1 MELKKKGELNE
12 AEKIVILLH
21 GRGATAEGILE
32 ITEKLSEACYI
43 APQAPGGT
51 WYPQSFM
58 APRKQNQPELEKALE
73 TLSQTV
79 EKASEHVEKE
89 KIILL
94 GFSQGACLASEYI
107 AKNTAKNNL
116 GGLIVFSGG
125 LIGEEIESF
134 NGHLDKMPVFIGCS
148 EKDPHIPLE
157 RVNETAEVFKQL
169 NAEVEKYI
177 MEGSSHGI
185 DGYELDQAYKIIN
198 NV

>member
-1 MELKKKGELNE
+1 MELKKKGELNK

-32 ITEKLSEACYI
+32 LTEKLSEACYI
-43 APQAPGGT
+43 APQAPGRT

-58 APRKQNQPELEKALE
+58 APRKQNQPELKKALE

-79 EKASEHVEKE
+79 EKASEHVENE

-107 AKNTAKNNL
+107 AKNATKNNL

-125 LIGEEIESF
+125 LIGERIESF
-134 NGHLDKMPVFIGCS
+134 SGDLDKMPVFIGCS